1 MCVRV
6 CVWIFV
12 GKNETT
18 GTFPFFTVVLCSL
31 YFDPGRTRMVNKR
44 RSRSLEFGESLSFCL
59 SVSRMRSNFS
69 NSKEEKDIIIINT
82 HALFVTFRGVLSA
95 AFQKGFLHI

>member
-69 NSKEEKDIIIINT
+69 NSKEEKDIIINT
-82 HALFVTFRGVLSA
+82 HALFVTFRGSFRVP
-95 AFQKGFLHI
+95 KRIPI